1 MIESFCLSQIAALQ
15 HSSRE
20 VGVVVPEMEFRICKV
35 ELVANGVSWGR
46 GDSISRVYMVSCSG

>member
-35 ELVANGVSWGR
+35 ELVDNGVSWWR
-46 GDSISRVYMVSCSG
+46 GVL